1 MKTILCILLA
11 VGFKFSVFGQQRLV
25 YDSIF
30 LQKSH
35 NQKTAAYITLGTGT
49 VSLVAGIVVLSN
61 EKPGLDRV
69 NWKNV
74 LGGSALITVGVAC
87 LTTSIVLFNAS
98 RRNERKAY
106 DPDITFNMN
115 KPVEITGLRNQY
127 FPYSAGVSIR
137 IR

>member
-11 VGFKFSVFGQQRLV
+11 VGFKFSVVGQQRIL

-49 VSLVAGIVVLSN
+49 VSLVAGVVVLSN

-74 LGGSALITVGVAC
+74 LGGSALIAAGVVC
-87 LTTSIVLFNAS
+87 ITTSVVLFSAS
-98 RRNERKAY
+98 RRNERNAY
-106 DPDITFNMN
+106 DPDITLNMN
-115 KPVEITGLRNQY
+115 KPIEIAGLRNQF